1 MKNMLKQAA
10 RPPSILSA
18 LTKSVCRRVALVVFV
33 TVVVLDAMVAVPVF
47 ISHTNEFVTDQ
58 ATEAQVLFAAAVD
71 TTRYPSIE
79 TLTLIGENLVRSTKV
94 AGGIVLSGAGEDR
107 AVFGTAPSL
116 TWEDARLDGE
126 VTRFDTETGE
136 FDVFISPE
144 HTQLPYGLILRLDVS
159 KDWALM
165 RQHELKLVIMQFV
178 VAVVLSVL
186 TALVVGTQVVRPLR
200 TVRKAIDFALN
211 APEETSGLRTGV
223 SRNDEIG
230 ELARSVDQLLFLTST
245 TFTDELAAALAILET
260 SPHGIVTLSE
270 QDHFVSANAAA
281 LKLFGERAFAG
292 LLKRDPASLFRS
304 GSETVTG
311 VELAA
316 RGHLLG
322 PGEILNKDGDFPCL
336 IAGNTVNRSDGSVL
350 RRYLIFVDM
359 RDLVD
364 QVRNEV
370 LRRETAEQ
378 EVERLSGDLRLLRRM
393 FDACL
398 VITELDGG
406 ATNRS
411 NAVTVQPEMMVDAW
425 KARLK
430 ADGFAVPANVEP
442 GDLPPVLG
450 DPAELRRL
458 FDTALEV
465 VRLRSLSKDPH
476 ISISGRMDKGG
487 ALDIVILEID
497 KNGAEAGITS
507 DIDMAILFGAL
518 GVLCRRQEGAL
529 TAMKG
534 ADDGNRLG
542 IQLKV
547 DVKTMDADSPESEAA

>member
-1 MKNMLKQAA
+1 M
-10 RPPSILSA
+10 SA
-18 LTKSVCRRVALVVFV
+18 LTKSVCRRVALIVFA
-33 TVVVLDAMVAVPVF
+33 TVVVLDAFVAVPVY
-47 ISHTNEFVTDQ
+47 IGHTNEFIADQ
-58 ATEAQVLFAAAVD
+58 ASEAKVLFAAAVD

-79 TLTLIGENLVRSTKV
+79 ALTLIGENLVRSTKV
-94 AGGIVLSGAGEDR
+94 AGGIVISGAGEDR
-107 AVFGTAPSL
+107 AAFGTVPSL
-116 TWEDARLDGE
+116 TWADARLDGE
-126 VTRFDTETGE
+126 VTRFDKETGE

-144 HTQLPYGLILRLDVS
+144 HTQLPYGLILRLDVA
-159 KDWALM
+159 KDWAHM
-165 RQHELKLVIMQFV
+165 RQHELQLVVLLLV

-186 TALVVGTQVVRPLR
+186 TAVVVANQVVRPLDK
-200 TVRKAIDFALN
+200 VRKAVDFALN
-211 APEETSGLRTGV
+211 APEETGGLRTGV

-281 LKLFGERAFAG
+281 LKLFGERDFDG
-292 LLKRDPASLFRS
+292 LLKRDPASLFRF
-304 GSETVTG
+304 GDETVTG

-316 RGHLLG
+316 RGRVLG
-322 PGEILNKDGDFPCL
+322 PGEILSDSGDFPCL
-336 IAGNTVNRSDGSVL
+336 IAGDTVTRSDDSVL
-350 RRYLIFVDM
+350 RRFLIFVDM
-359 RDLVD
+359 RDLVE

-370 LRRETAEQ
+370 RRREAAES

-398 VITELDGG
+398 VITELDSG

-411 NAVTVQPEMMVDAW
+411 NAVTVQPNMMVDAW
-425 KARLK
+425 KGRLE
-430 ADGFAVPANVEP
+430 ADGFSVPTKVEH
-442 GDLPPVLG
+442 GDLPPILG

-476 ISISGRMDKGG
+476 ISIAGRMDNGF
-487 ALDIVILEID
+487 LDVVVQEIND
-497 KNGAEAGITS
+497 AGAEVAITS

-542 IQLKV
+542 LQLKV
-547 DVKTMDADSPESEAA
+547 DVKTMDADSAKSEAA